1 MARSR
6 IKRMGALS
14 GALMFA
20 PYFILLVAFGI
31 VPVVMAFFT
40 ALKPSMANPAGG
52 FLNYLL
58 VIQDFRFL
66 PALSNV
72 ATFLVIYVPLM
83 VIVVAAMSLLLDA
96 IRSRWTVSLRAAYI
110 VPASISGAVAILVW
124 YFMLEPT
131 YSPYGDLLR
140 SLGITSGAEMWN
152 TGNLVWIFVL
162 MAFFTGAGN
171 WIVVQYG
178 SLQAI
183 PDDILEAA
191 RIDGANA
198 FQIGLQIKLPLIRRY
213 LIYMS
218 ILTFAAGL
226 QIFVEPYLISSTVY
240 PGLADDWSLNQLSY
254 SFAFQS
260 ANLGASAALSLML
273 LVVCIIAALVAIFR
287 TDFFEDARP
296 TTNRRTRRAARRT
309 AVPAGS
315 AL

>member
-1 MARSR
+1 MARTR
-6 IKRMGALS
+6 IKRMGAVA
-14 GALMFA
+14 GMLMFA
-20 PYFILLVAFGI
+20 PYLILLIAFGI
-31 VPVVMAFFT
+31 IPVVMAFST
-40 ALKPSMANPAGG
+40 ALKPSMANPLGG

-66 PALSNV
+66 PALTNV

-83 VIVVAAMSLLLDA
+83 IVVVAGMSLLLDA
-96 IRSRWTVSLRAAYI
+96 IRSKWTVSLRAAYI

-131 YSPYGDLLR
+131 YSPYAGLLAA
-140 SLGITSGAEMWN
+140 LGITEGSQIWN

-171 WIVVQYG
+171 WIIVQYG
-178 SLQAI
+178 SLQSI
-183 PDDILEAA
+183 PDDVLEAA

-198 FQIGLQIKLPLIRRY
+198 IQLGLRIKLPLIRRY
-213 LIYMS
+213 LIYMA

-240 PGLADDWSLNQLSY
+240 PGLADNWSLNQLAY

-287 TDFFEDARP
+287 TDFFDDARP
-296 TTNRRTRRAARRT
+296 TTRRIRKANRRAGL
-309 AVPAGS
+309 PAGS